1 LERRHSVAGAIQ
13 CIYSDKLRRLQ
24 NVKDEIAV
32 TFAVK
37 TEINALPPFR
47 FDLSA
52 EIFAS
57 GDKQIRSYDDGKFW
71 QVLRLNRKL
80 VLATME
86 SVGTVDKPK
95 LSVELKSNVEIN
107 RHDIKKAEDIV
118 NFLFSLDFD
127 LKPFY
132 ERVKEDKIMA
142 SLTSELWGLK
152 SPTTQTVF
160 EALVD
165 SIVEQQISLKVANAI
180 ENKITKKF
188 GDTLNLEGD
197 TYFAYSTPQK
207 LASAQTEELR
217 QCGLSFRKG
226 EYIKEVAS
234 LIMEGKL
241 NFEKISN
248 YESSEQIIRELD
260 EIRGIGVWTA
270 ELTMLRGMQRR
281 EALPADDLGLR
292 RVISQYYFGG
302 KKISSAEAR
311 EIAEAWGEWKGL
323 AAYYLVVADM
333 KGLQI

>member
-1 LERRHSVAGAIQ
+1 
-13 CIYSDKLRRLQ
+13 
-24 NVKDEIAV
+24 V
-32 TFAVK
+32 TFIEKMAVA
-37 TEINALPPFR
+37 ALPPFC

-52 EIFAS
+52 EIFAN
-57 GDKQIRSYDDGKFW
+57 GDERIRNYEKGRFW
-71 QVLRLNRKL
+71 QVIRLNRKL
-80 VLATME
+80 VLATVE

-95 LSVELKSNVEIN
+95 LSVELRSDDDLNGE
-107 RHDIKKAEDIV
+107 DIKKAENTV

-132 ERVKEDKIMA
+132 ERVNGDKIMA
-142 SLTSELWGLK
+142 SLTRKLWGLK

-165 SIVEQQISLKVANAI
+165 SIVEQQISLKVANGI
-180 ENKITKKF
+180 ENKITKRF

-197 TYFAYSTPQK
+197 KYYAYPTPQR
-207 LASAQTEELR
+207 LASAKTVELR
-217 QCGLSFRKG
+217 QCGLSLRKG
-226 EYIKEVAS
+226 EYIKEVAT
-234 LIMEGKL
+234 LITEGKL
-241 NFEKISN
+241 NLEKISN

-270 ELTMLRGMQRR
+270 ELTMLRGMQRL

-292 RVISQYYFGG
+292 RVISRYYFGG

-311 EIAEAWGEWKGL
+311 QIANPWGEWKGL

-333 KGLQI
+333 KDLLI